1 MKGTSGKKNAV
12 YGGVILLILLAVFNV
27 VAFVVPH
34 VQGGTFWTGYAFTTA
49 AFLLQILFAF
59 LAFGKAD
66 TLYRTFLGIPVFR
79 LGIVYL
85 VIQVIFGLVCL
96 FVPLLPMWIA
106 VVVSIVLLG
115 FYLIM
120 IITAMMARDE
130 VEKTGNKVKE
140 QTSFIRSLTVDAEN
154 LLARA
159 KSDVAKVEAK
169 KVYEAVRYSDP
180 MSSGALSSVET
191 QITMKF
197 AAFSAAVESDEAE
210 AVKAAGEEL
219 LILIGDRNRKCKAL
233 K

>member
-1 MKGTSGKKNAV
+1 MKGITQKKNAV

-96 FVPLLPMWIA
+96 FVPLLPMWAA
-106 VVVSIVLLG
+106 VIVSVVLLG
-115 FYLIM
+115 IYMILI
-120 IITAMMARDE
+120 ISAMMARDE
-130 VEKTGNKVKE
+130 VDKTGNKVKE
-140 QTSFIRSLTVDAEN
+140 QTAFIRSLTADAES

-159 KSDVAKVEAK
+159 KSEESKTVVK

-180 MSSGALSSVET
+180 MSNSALSEIEA

-197 AAFSAAVESDEAE
+197 ATFSAAVEVDEVE
-210 AVKAAGEEL
+210 NIHTSGDEL
-219 LILIGDRNRKCKAL
+219 LILIGGRNRKCKVL

>member
-1 MKGTSGKKNAV
+1 MRDISRKKNAV
-12 YGGVILLILLAVFNV
+12 YGGAILLILLAVFNV

-34 VQGGTFWTGYAFTTA
+34 IKGGTFWTGYAFTMA
-49 AFLLQILFAF
+49 AFLLEILFAF

-96 FVPLLPMWIA
+96 FVHLLPTWIA
-106 VVVSIVLLG
+106 VVASVILLG
-115 FYLIM
+115 LYLIL

-130 VEKTGNKVKE
+130 VDKTGNKVKD
-140 QTSFIRSLTVDAEN
+140 QTAFIRSLTVDAES

-159 KSDVAKVEAK
+159 KSETAKAEAK

-180 MSSGALSSVET
+180 VSSEEFSAVET

-197 AAFSAAVESDEAE
+197 ASFSAAVEANEAE
-210 AVKAAGEEL
+210 AVMAVGAEL
-219 LILIGDRNRKCKAL
+219 LILIGNRNRKCKVL